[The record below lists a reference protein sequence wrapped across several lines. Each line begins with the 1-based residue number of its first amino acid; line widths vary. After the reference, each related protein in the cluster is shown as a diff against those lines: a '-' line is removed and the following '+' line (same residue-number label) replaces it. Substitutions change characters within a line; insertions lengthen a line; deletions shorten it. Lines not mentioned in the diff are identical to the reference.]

1 MASISKETIKGLI
14 ETIQN
19 LYMADDIP
27 WVIGYSGGKDSTATL
42 QLVWYA
48 IRELDPSKW
57 LDSPYLRQVD
67 EESLLT
73 LLQRK
78 PDGFKTLLNSSYSFI
93 RDIVLR
99 RDILITILK
108 IRPHYIKLIPA
119 KHLSERLF
127 SIVNQAIEKDTDE
140 LSKKLL
146 IDALVVAKQELLDYK
161 DAQTMEIKENTSP
174 SSSKTPSDT
183 GDETLPNNT
192 LSPSDEA
199 ENPNDESTEPEV
211 NKESIEEPKE
221 LSKEPVVE
229 IESEKESVST
239 KENNDNNN
247 NSTDNSSLDP
257 TIQKAFMD
265 ASLGDF
271 TKSLEQKII
280 AIVTDNNVKTNQ
292 EIKELVIQHITQLS
306 KNLTAQQQTLEL
318 LQQTLNE
325 PSKALINRFTEESEK
340 VSVCINDIHTILENQ
355 YNEAKALSTNF
366 STLLEKPTQDFYNS
380 LETQVINKM
389 NSCINDE
396 SGMQLQVEEIKKKS
410 IGSIEKSTQV
420 VVDTTNN
427 LIDALTTRYNQQKKI
442 IEEANNFFDKK
453 GLIQNIT
460 IIAVFVNLLLLF
472 FIFVT
477 LLIRG

>member
-1 MASISKETIKGLI
+1 M
-14 ETIQN
+14 
-19 LYMADDIP
+19 
-27 WVIGYSGGKDSTATL
+27 
-42 QLVWYA
+42 
-48 IRELDPSKW
+48 
-57 LDSPYLRQVD
+57 
-67 EESLLT
+67 T

-78 PDGFKTLLNSSYSFI
+78 PEGFKTLLNSSYSFI

-146 IDALVVAKQELLDYK
+146 IDALAVAKQELLDYK

-174 SSSKTPSDT
+174 SSSTPQDTKTPSDT
-183 GDETLPNNT
+183 GDETLPNNPP
-192 LSPSDEA
+192 SPSDEV
-199 ENPNDESTEPEV
+199 ETPNDESPEPEV
-211 NKESIEEPKE
+211 NKESIEEPEE
-221 LSKEPVVE
+221 LMKEPVVE
-229 IESEKESVST
+229 IESETESVST

-247 NSTDNSSLDP
+247 STDNSSLDP
-257 TIQKAFMD
+257 AIQKAFMA

-280 AIVTDNNVKTNQ
+280 TIVADNNVKTNQ
-292 EIKELVIQHITQLS
+292 EIKELVTQHITQLS
-306 KNLTAQQQTLEL
+306 NNLTAQQQTLEL

-340 VSVCINDIHTILENQ
+340 VSVRINDIHTILENQ

-380 LETQVINKM
+380 LETQIINKM

-410 IGSIEKSTQV
+410 IESIEKSTQV
-420 VVDTTNN
+420 VKDTTNN
-427 LIDALTTRYNQQKKI
+427 LIDALTTRYNQQKEI
-442 IEEANNFFDKK
+442 IEKANNFFDKK

>member
-1 MASISKETIKGLI
+1 MRPRSPEVIKH
-14 ETIQN
+14 
-19 LYMADDIP
+19 
-27 WVIGYSGGKDSTATL
+27 L
-42 QLVWYA
+42 Q
-48 IRELDPSKW
+48 ELDPSKW
-57 LDSPYLRQVD
+57 LDSPYLRQAD
-67 EESLLT
+67 EESLIT

-108 IRPHYIKLIPA
+108 IRPHYIKLIPV

-140 LSKKLL
+140 FSKKLL
-146 IDALVVAKQELLDYK
+146 IDALSVAKQELLDYK
-161 DAQTMEIKENTSP
+161 DAQTMEIKENISP
-174 SSSKTPSDT
+174 SSSAQQDIKTPSDT
-183 GDETLPNNT
+183 GDERIPNPP
-192 LSPSDEA
+192 PSSSDDAEKPDDVPTEA
-199 ENPNDESTEPEV
+199 ELIKEST
-211 NKESIEEPKE
+211 EEPKE
-221 LSKEPVVE
+221 LIKEPVDKIE
-229 IESEKESVST
+229 IETESVST
-239 KENNDNNN
+239 KETNDEN
-247 NSTDNSSLDP
+247 NSTDSSSLDP

-306 KNLTAQQQTLEL
+306 NNLKAQQQTLDL

-340 VSVCINDIHTILENQ
+340 VTVRISDIQSILENQ
-355 YNEAKALSTNF
+355 YNEAKTLSTNF
-366 STLLEKPTQDFYNS
+366 STLLEKPTQDLYNS
-380 LETQVINKM
+380 LETQIISNM

-396 SGMQLQVEEIKKKS
+396 SGIQLQVQEIKNKS
-410 IGSIEKSTQV
+410 IESIEKSTQV
-420 VVDTTNN
+420 VKDTTNN
-427 LIDALTTRYNQQKKI
+427 LIDALTTRYNQQKEI
-442 IEEANNFFDKK
+442 IEKSNNFFDKK

>member
-1 MASISKETIKGLI
+1 MRPRSPEVIK
-14 ETIQN
+14 N
-19 LYMADDIP
+19 L
-27 WVIGYSGGKDSTATL
+27 
-42 QLVWYA
+42 Q
-48 IRELDPSKW
+48 ELDPSKW
-57 LDSPYLRQVD
+57 LDSPYLRQAD

-78 PDGFKTLLNSSYSFI
+78 PEGFKTLLNSSYSFI

-146 IDALVVAKQELLDYK
+146 IDALAVAKQELLDYK

-174 SSSKTPSDT
+174 SSSTPQDTKAPSDT
-183 GDETLPNNT
+183 GDEILPDNT
-192 LSPSDEA
+192 PSSSDEL
-199 ENPNDESTEPEV
+199 EKPNEVSIEPEV
-211 NKESIEEPKE
+211 NEESIEEHKE
-221 LSKEPVVE
+221 PIKEPVVE
-229 IESEKESVST
+229 IESETESVST

-247 NSTDNSSLDP
+247 STDSSSLDP
-257 TIQKAFMD
+257 AIQKAFMD

-292 EIKELVIQHITQLS
+292 EIKELVTQHITQLS
-306 KNLTAQQQTLEL
+306 NNLTAQQQTLEL

-340 VSVCINDIHTILENQ
+340 VSVLINDIHTILENQ

>member
-1 MASISKETIKGLI
+1 MRPRSPEVIK
-14 ETIQN
+14 N
-19 LYMADDIP
+19 L
-27 WVIGYSGGKDSTATL
+27 
-42 QLVWYA
+42 Q
-48 IRELDPSKW
+48 ELDPSKW
-57 LDSPYLRQVD
+57 LDSPYLRQAD

-108 IRPHYIKLIPA
+108 IRPHYIKLIPV

-146 IDALVVAKQELLDYK
+146 IDALAVAKQELLDYK

-174 SSSKTPSDT
+174 SSSTPQDTKTPSDT
-183 GDETLPNNT
+183 GDETLPNNPP
-192 LSPSDEA
+192 SPSDEV
-199 ENPNDESTEPEV
+199 ETPNDESPEPEV
-211 NKESIEEPKE
+211 NKESIEEPEE
-221 LSKEPVVE
+221 LIKEPVVE
-229 IESEKESVST
+229 IESETESVST

-247 NSTDNSSLDP
+247 STDTSSLDP
-257 TIQKAFMD
+257 AIQKAFMA

-280 AIVTDNNVKTNQ
+280 AIVADNNVKTNQ
-292 EIKELVIQHITQLS
+292 EIKELVTQHITQLS
-306 KNLTAQQQTLEL
+306 NNLTAQQQTLGL

-340 VSVCINDIHTILENQ
+340 VSVRINDIHTILENQ

-380 LETQVINKM
+380 LETQIINKM

-410 IGSIEKSTQV
+410 IESIEKSTQV
-420 VVDTTNN
+420 VKDTTNN
-427 LIDALTTRYNQQKKI
+427 LIDALTTRYNQQKEI
-442 IEEANNFFDKK
+442 IEKANNFFDKK

>member
-1 MASISKETIKGLI
+1 MRPRSPEVIK
-14 ETIQN
+14 N
-19 LYMADDIP
+19 L
-27 WVIGYSGGKDSTATL
+27 
-42 QLVWYA
+42 Q
-48 IRELDPSKW
+48 ELDSSKW
-57 LDSPYLRQVD
+57 LDSPYLRQAD

-78 PDGFKTLLNSSYSFI
+78 PEGFKTLINSSYSFI

-146 IDALVVAKQELLDYK
+146 IDALAVAKQELLDYK
-161 DAQTMEIKENTSP
+161 DPQTMEIKENTSP
-174 SSSKTPSDT
+174 SSSTQQDTKIPSDT
-183 GDETLPNNT
+183 VDETLPNT
-192 LSPSDEA
+192 TSSPSDEV
-199 ENPNDESTEPEV
+199 EKPNDKSTEPEV
-211 NKESIEEPKE
+211 NKESTEEHKE
-221 LSKEPVVE
+221 PIKEPVAKV
-229 IESEKESVST
+229 ESETKSVST
-239 KENNDNNN
+239 KENNDDN

-292 EIKELVIQHITQLS
+292 EIKELVTQHITQLS
-306 KNLTAQQQTLEL
+306 NNLTAQQQTLEL

-396 SGMQLQVEEIKKKS
+396 SGIQLQVEEIKKKS
-410 IGSIEKSTQV
+410 IESIENSNQAVK
-420 VVDTTNN
+420 DTANN
-427 LIDALTTRYNQQKKI
+427 LIDALTARYNQQKEI
-442 IEEANNFFDKK
+442 IEKANNFFDKK

>member
-1 MASISKETIKGLI
+1 MRPRSPEVIKH
-14 ETIQN
+14 
-19 LYMADDIP
+19 
-27 WVIGYSGGKDSTATL
+27 L
-42 QLVWYA
+42 Q
-48 IRELDPSKW
+48 ELDPSKW
-57 LDSPYLRQVD
+57 LDSPYLRQAD

-108 IRPHYIKLIPA
+108 IRPHYIKLIPV

-146 IDALVVAKQELLDYK
+146 IDALSVAKQELLDYK
-161 DAQTMEIKENTSP
+161 DAQTMEIKENISP
-174 SSSKTPSDT
+174 SSSAQQDIKTSSDT
-183 GDETLPNNT
+183 GDERIPNHPP
-192 LSPSDEA
+192 SPSDDAEKTDDVPTEA
-199 ENPNDESTEPEV
+199 EVIKEST
-211 NKESIEEPKE
+211 EEPKE
-221 LSKEPVVE
+221 LIKEPVDE
-229 IESEKESVST
+229 IKSETESVST
-239 KENNDNNN
+239 KETNDEN
-247 NSTDNSSLDP
+247 NSTDSSSLDP
-257 TIQKAFMD
+257 TIQKAFMN

-292 EIKELVIQHITQLS
+292 EIKELVTQHITQLS
-306 KNLTAQQQTLEL
+306 NNLKAQQQTLDL

-340 VSVCINDIHTILENQ
+340 VTARISDIQSILKNQ
-355 YNEAKALSTNF
+355 YNEAKTLSTNF
-366 STLLEKPTQDFYNS
+366 STLLEKPTQDLYNS
-380 LETQVINKM
+380 LETQIISNM

-396 SGMQLQVEEIKKKS
+396 SGIQLQVQEIKNKS
-410 IGSIEKSTQV
+410 IESIEKSTQV
-420 VVDTTNN
+420 VKDTTNN
-427 LIDALTTRYNQQKKI
+427 LIDALTTRYNQQKEI
-442 IEEANNFFDKK
+442 IEKSNNFFDKK

>member
-1 MASISKETIKGLI
+1 MRPRSPEVIK
-14 ETIQN
+14 N
-19 LYMADDIP
+19 L
-27 WVIGYSGGKDSTATL
+27 
-42 QLVWYA
+42 Q
-48 IRELDPSKW
+48 ELDPSKW
-57 LDSPYLRQVD
+57 LDSPYLRQAD

-108 IRPHYIKLIPA
+108 IRPHYIKLIPV

-146 IDALVVAKQELLDYK
+146 IDALSVAKQELLDYK
-161 DAQTMEIKENTSP
+161 DAQTMEIKENISP
-174 SSSKTPSDT
+174 SSSNQQDIKTPSDT
-183 GDETLPNNT
+183 GDERIPNPP
-192 LSPSDEA
+192 LSPSADA
-199 ENPNDESTEPEV
+199 EKPDDVPTEDEV
-211 NKESIEEPKE
+211 NKESTEE
-221 LSKEPVVE
+221 SKEPVDE
-229 IESEKESVST
+229 IESDIESVST
-239 KENNDNNN
+239 KESNDENS
-247 NSTDNSSLDP
+247 STDTSSLDP

-265 ASLGDF
+265 ASLSDF
-271 TKSLEQKII
+271 TNSLEQKII

-292 EIKELVIQHITQLS
+292 EIKELVTQHITQLS

-340 VSVCINDIHTILENQ
+340 VSVRINDIHTILENQ

-380 LETQVINKM
+380 LETQIINKM

>member
-1 MASISKETIKGLI
+1 MRPRSPEVIK
-14 ETIQN
+14 N
-19 LYMADDIP
+19 L
-27 WVIGYSGGKDSTATL
+27 
-42 QLVWYA
+42 Q
-48 IRELDPSKW
+48 ELDPSKW
-57 LDSPYLRQVD
+57 LDSPYLRQAD

-78 PDGFKTLLNSSYSFI
+78 PEGFKTLLNSSYSFI

-108 IRPHYIKLIPA
+108 IRPHYIKLIPV

-127 SIVNQAIEKDTDE
+127 SIVNQAIEKDTDV

-146 IDALVVAKQELLDYK
+146 IDALSVAKQELLDYK
-161 DAQTMEIKENTSP
+161 DAQTMEIKENISP
-174 SSSKTPSDT
+174 SSSDQQDIKTPSDT
-183 GDETLPNNT
+183 GDEMTSNPPP
-192 LSPSDEA
+192 SPSDDAEKPDDVPTEA
-199 ENPNDESTEPEV
+199 EV
-211 NKESIEEPKE
+211 NKESTEEPKE
-221 LSKEPVVE
+221 LIKEPVDE
-229 IESEKESVST
+229 IESETKSVST
-239 KENNDNNN
+239 KESNDEN
-247 NSTDNSSLDP
+247 NSTDSSSLDP

-271 TKSLEQKII
+271 AKSLEQKII

-292 EIKELVIQHITQLS
+292 EIKVLVTQHITQLS
-306 KNLTAQQQTLEL
+306 NNLKTQQQTLEL

-340 VSVCINDIHTILENQ
+340 VIVCIRDIQSILENQ
-355 YNEAKALSTNF
+355 YNEAKTLSTNF
-366 STLLEKPTQDFYNS
+366 STLLEKPTQDLYNS
-380 LETQVINKM
+380 LETQIISNM

-396 SGMQLQVEEIKKKS
+396 SGIQLQVQEIKNKS
-410 IGSIEKSTQV
+410 IESIEKSTQV
-420 VVDTTNN
+420 VKDTTNN
-427 LIDALTTRYNQQKKI
+427 LIDALTTRYNQQKEI
-442 IEEANNFFDKK
+442 IEKSNNFFDKK

>member
-1 MASISKETIKGLI
+1 MRPRSPEVIK
-14 ETIQN
+14 N
-19 LYMADDIP
+19 L
-27 WVIGYSGGKDSTATL
+27 
-42 QLVWYA
+42 Q
-48 IRELDPSKW
+48 ELDPSKW
-57 LDSPYLRQVD
+57 LDSPYLRQAD

-78 PDGFKTLLNSSYSFI
+78 PEGFKTLLNSSYSFI

-108 IRPHYIKLIPA
+108 IRPHYIKLIPI

-146 IDALVVAKQELLDYK
+146 IDALAVAKQELLDYK
-161 DAQTMEIKENTSP
+161 DTQTMELKENTSP
-174 SSSKTPSDT
+174 SSSTQQDIKAPSDT
-183 GDETLPNNT
+183 VDETLPDNT
-192 LSPSDEA
+192 PSPSDEL
-199 ENPNDESTEPEV
+199 EKPNEVSTEPEV
-211 NKESIEEPKE
+211 NEESIEEHKE
-221 LSKEPVVE
+221 PIKEPVVE
-229 IESEKESVST
+229 IESKTESVST

-247 NSTDNSSLDP
+247 FTDNSSLDP
-257 TIQKAFMD
+257 AIQKAFME

-292 EIKELVIQHITQLS
+292 EIKELVTQHITQLS
-306 KNLTAQQQTLEL
+306 NNLTAQQQTLEL

-340 VSVCINDIHTILENQ
+340 VSVRINDIHTILENQ

-380 LETQVINKM
+380 LETQIINKM
-389 NSCINDE
+389 NSCVNDE

>member
-1 MASISKETIKGLI
+1 MRPRSPEVIKH
-14 ETIQN
+14 
-19 LYMADDIP
+19 
-27 WVIGYSGGKDSTATL
+27 L
-42 QLVWYA
+42 Q
-48 IRELDPSKW
+48 ELDPSKW
-57 LDSPYLRQVD
+57 LDSPYLRQAD

-108 IRPHYIKLIPA
+108 IRPHYIKLIPV

-146 IDALVVAKQELLDYK
+146 IDALSVAKQELLDYK
-161 DAQTMEIKENTSP
+161 DAQTMEIKENISP
-174 SSSKTPSDT
+174 SSSAQQDIKTPSDT
-183 GDETLPNNT
+183 GDERIPNPPP
-192 LSPSDEA
+192 SPSDDAEKTDDVPTEA
-199 ENPNDESTEPEV
+199 EVIKEST
-211 NKESIEEPKE
+211 EEPKE
-221 LSKEPVVE
+221 LIKEPIDE
-229 IESEKESVST
+229 IESETESVST
-239 KENNDNNN
+239 KETNDEN
-247 NSTDNSSLDP
+247 NSTDSSSLDP
-257 TIQKAFMD
+257 TIQKAFMN

-292 EIKELVIQHITQLS
+292 EIKELVTQHITQLS
-306 KNLTAQQQTLEL
+306 NNLKAQQQTLDL

-325 PSKALINRFTEESEK
+325 PSKALIDHFTEESEK
-340 VSVCINDIHTILENQ
+340 VTVRISDIQSILENQ
-355 YNEAKALSTNF
+355 YNEAKTLSTNF
-366 STLLEKPTQDFYNS
+366 STLLEKPTQDLYNS
-380 LETQVINKM
+380 LETQIISNM

-396 SGMQLQVEEIKKKS
+396 SGIQLQVQEIKNKS
-410 IGSIEKSTQV
+410 IESIEKSTQV
-420 VVDTTNN
+420 VKDTTNN
-427 LIDALTTRYNQQKKI
+427 LIDALTTRYNQQKEI
-442 IEEANNFFDKK
+442 IEKSNNFFDKK

>member
-1 MASISKETIKGLI
+1 MRPRSPEVIK
-14 ETIQN
+14 N
-19 LYMADDIP
+19 L
-27 WVIGYSGGKDSTATL
+27 
-42 QLVWYA
+42 Q
-48 IRELDPSKW
+48 ELDPSKW
-57 LDSPYLRQVD
+57 LDSPYLRQAD

-78 PDGFKTLLNSSYSFI
+78 PEGFKTLLNSSYSFI

-108 IRPHYIKLIPA
+108 IRPHYIKLIPV

-146 IDALVVAKQELLDYK
+146 IDALSVAKQELLDYK
-161 DAQTMEIKENTSP
+161 DAQTMEIKENISP
-174 SSSKTPSDT
+174 SSSDQQDIKIPSDT
-183 GDETLPNNT
+183 GDQRIPNPPP
-192 LSPSDEA
+192 SPSDDA
-199 ENPNDESTEPEV
+199 EKPDDVPTESEV
-211 NKESIEEPKE
+211 NKESTEEPKE
-221 LSKEPVVE
+221 LIKEPVDE
-229 IESEKESVST
+229 IESETKSVST
-239 KENNDNNN
+239 KESNDEN
-247 NSTDNSSLDP
+247 NSTDSSSLDP

-292 EIKELVIQHITQLS
+292 EIKVLVTQHITQLS
-306 KNLTAQQQTLEL
+306 NNLKTQQQTLEL

-340 VSVCINDIHTILENQ
+340 VTVCISDIQSILENQ
-355 YNEAKALSTNF
+355 YNEAKTLSTNF
-366 STLLEKPTQDFYNS
+366 STLLEKPTQDLYNS
-380 LETQVINKM
+380 LEKQIISNM

-396 SGMQLQVEEIKKKS
+396 SGIQLQVQEIKNKS
-410 IGSIEKSTQV
+410 IESIEKSTQV
-420 VVDTTNN
+420 VKDTTNN
-427 LIDALTTRYNQQKKI
+427 LIDALTTRYNQQKEI
-442 IEEANNFFDKK
+442 IEKSNNFFDKK

>member
-1 MASISKETIKGLI
+1 MRPRSPEVIK
-14 ETIQN
+14 N
-19 LYMADDIP
+19 L
-27 WVIGYSGGKDSTATL
+27 
-42 QLVWYA
+42 Q
-48 IRELDPSKW
+48 ELDPSKW
-57 LDSPYLRQVD
+57 LDSPYLRQAD

-78 PDGFKTLLNSSYSFI
+78 PEGFKTLLNSSYSFI

-146 IDALVVAKQELLDYK
+146 IDALAVAKQELLDYK

-174 SSSKTPSDT
+174 SSSTPQDTKTPSDT
-183 GDETLPNNT
+183 GDETLPNNPP
-192 LSPSDEA
+192 SPSDEV
-199 ENPNDESTEPEV
+199 ETPNDESPEPEV
-211 NKESIEEPKE
+211 NKESIEEPEE
-221 LSKEPVVE
+221 LIKEPVVE
-229 IESEKESVST
+229 IESETESVST

-247 NSTDNSSLDP
+247 STDNSSLDP
-257 TIQKAFMD
+257 AIQKAFMA

-271 TKSLEQKII
+271 IKSLEQKII
-280 AIVTDNNVKTNQ
+280 AIVADNNVKTNQ
-292 EIKELVIQHITQLS
+292 EIKELVTQHITQLS
-306 KNLTAQQQTLEL
+306 NNLTAQQQTLEL

-340 VSVCINDIHTILENQ
+340 VSVRINDIHTILENQ
-355 YNEAKALSTNF
+355 YNEAKTLSTNF

-380 LETQVINKM
+380 LETQIINKM

>member
-1 MASISKETIKGLI
+1 MRPRSPEVIK
-14 ETIQN
+14 N
-19 LYMADDIP
+19 L
-27 WVIGYSGGKDSTATL
+27 
-42 QLVWYA
+42 Q
-48 IRELDPSKW
+48 ELDPSKW
-57 LDSPYLRQVD
+57 LDSPYLRQAD

-78 PDGFKTLLNSSYSFI
+78 PEGFKTLLNSSYSFI

-108 IRPHYIKLIPA
+108 IRPHYIKLIPV

-146 IDALVVAKQELLDYK
+146 IDALAVAKQELLDYK
-161 DAQTMEIKENTSP
+161 DAQTMEIKENISP
-174 SSSKTPSDT
+174 SSSAQQDIKTSSDT
-183 GDETLPNNT
+183 GDERIPNPPP
-192 LSPSDEA
+192 SPSDDAEKTDDVPTEA
-199 ENPNDESTEPEV
+199 EVIKEST
-211 NKESIEEPKE
+211 EEPKE
-221 LSKEPVVE
+221 LIKEPVDE
-229 IESEKESVST
+229 IESETESVST
-239 KENNDNNN
+239 KETNDEN
-247 NSTDNSSLDP
+247 NSTDSSSLDP
-257 TIQKAFMD
+257 TIQKAFMN

-292 EIKELVIQHITQLS
+292 EIKELVTQHITQLS
-306 KNLTAQQQTLEL
+306 NNLKAQQQTLDL

-340 VSVCINDIHTILENQ
+340 VTVRISDIQSILENQ
-355 YNEAKALSTNF
+355 YNEAKTLSTNF
-366 STLLEKPTQDFYNS
+366 STLLEKPTQDLYNS
-380 LETQVINKM
+380 LETQIISNM

-396 SGMQLQVEEIKKKS
+396 SGIQLQVQEIKNKS
-410 IGSIEKSTQV
+410 IESIEKSTQV
-420 VVDTTNN
+420 VKDTTNN
-427 LIDALTTRYNQQKKI
+427 LIDALTTRYNQQKEI
-442 IEEANNFFDKK
+442 IEKSNNFFDKK

-460 IIAVFVNLLLLF
+460 IIAVFINLLLLF

>member
-1 MASISKETIKGLI
+1 MRPRSPEVIKH
-14 ETIQN
+14 
-19 LYMADDIP
+19 
-27 WVIGYSGGKDSTATL
+27 L
-42 QLVWYA
+42 Q
-48 IRELDPSKW
+48 ELDPSKW
-57 LDSPYLRQVD
+57 LDSPYLRQAD

-108 IRPHYIKLIPA
+108 IRPHYIKLIPV

-146 IDALVVAKQELLDYK
+146 IDALSVAKQELLDYK
-161 DAQTMEIKENTSP
+161 DAQTMEIKENISP
-174 SSSKTPSDT
+174 SSSAQQDIKTSSDT
-183 GDETLPNNT
+183 GDERIPNPPP
-192 LSPSDEA
+192 SPSDDAEKTDDVPTEA
-199 ENPNDESTEPEV
+199 EVIKEST
-211 NKESIEEPKE
+211 EEPKE
-221 LSKEPVVE
+221 LIKEPVDE
-229 IESEKESVST
+229 IESETESVST
-239 KENNDNNN
+239 KETNDEN
-247 NSTDNSSLDP
+247 NSTDSSSLDP
-257 TIQKAFMD
+257 TIQKAFMN

-292 EIKELVIQHITQLS
+292 EIKELVTQHITQLS
-306 KNLTAQQQTLEL
+306 NNLKAQQQTLDL

-340 VSVCINDIHTILENQ
+340 VTVRISDIQSILENQ
-355 YNEAKALSTNF
+355 YNKAKTLSTNF
-366 STLLEKPTQDFYNS
+366 STLLEKPTQDLYNS
-380 LETQVINKM
+380 LETQIISNM

-396 SGMQLQVEEIKKKS
+396 SGIQLQVQEIKNKS
-410 IGSIEKSTQV
+410 IESIEKSTQV
-420 VVDTTNN
+420 VKDTTNN
-427 LIDALTTRYNQQKKI
+427 LIDALTTRYNQQKEI
-442 IEEANNFFDKK
+442 IEKSNNFFDKK

>member
-1 MASISKETIKGLI
+1 MRPRSPEVIK
-14 ETIQN
+14 N
-19 LYMADDIP
+19 L
-27 WVIGYSGGKDSTATL
+27 
-42 QLVWYA
+42 Q
-48 IRELDPSKW
+48 ELDPSKW
-57 LDSPYLRQVD
+57 LDSPYLRQAD

-78 PDGFKTLLNSSYSFI
+78 PEGFKTLLNSSYSFI

-108 IRPHYIKLIPA
+108 IRPHYIKLIPV

-146 IDALVVAKQELLDYK
+146 IDALSVAKQELLDYK
-161 DAQTMEIKENTSP
+161 DAQTMEIKENISP
-174 SSSKTPSDT
+174 SSSAQQDIKTPSDT
-183 GDETLPNNT
+183 GDERRPVRPNPPPS
-192 LSPSDEA
+192 LSDDVP
-199 ENPNDESTEPEV
+199 TEDEV
-211 NKESIEEPKE
+211 NKESTEEPKE
-221 LSKEPVVE
+221 PIKEPVDE
-229 IESEKESVST
+229 IESETEPIST
-239 KENNDNNN
+239 KESNDEN
-247 NSTDNSSLDP
+247 NSTDSSSLDP

-292 EIKELVIQHITQLS
+292 EIKELVTQHITQLS
-306 KNLTAQQQTLEL
+306 NNLKAQQQTLDL

-340 VSVCINDIHTILENQ
+340 VTVRITDIQSILENQ
-355 YNEAKALSTNF
+355 YNEAKTLSTNF
-366 STLLEKPTQDFYNS
+366 STLLEKPTQDLYNS
-380 LETQVINKM
+380 LETQIINNM

-396 SGMQLQVEEIKKKS
+396 SGIQLQVQEIKNKS
-410 IGSIEKSTQV
+410 IESIEKSTQV
-420 VVDTTNN
+420 VKDTTNN
-427 LIDALTTRYNQQKKI
+427 LIDALTTRYNQQKEI
-442 IEEANNFFDKK
+442 IEKSNNFFDKK

>member
-1 MASISKETIKGLI
+1 M
-14 ETIQN
+14 
-19 LYMADDIP
+19 
-27 WVIGYSGGKDSTATL
+27 
-42 QLVWYA
+42 
-48 IRELDPSKW
+48 
-57 LDSPYLRQVD
+57 
-67 EESLLT
+67 
-73 LLQRK
+73 
-78 PDGFKTLLNSSYSFI
+78 
-93 RDIVLR
+93 
-99 RDILITILK
+99 
-108 IRPHYIKLIPA
+108 
-119 KHLSERLF
+119 F

-146 IDALVVAKQELLDYK
+146 IDALSVAKQELLDYK
-161 DAQTMEIKENTSP
+161 DAQTMEIKENISP
-174 SSSKTPSDT
+174 SSSNQQDIKTSSDT
-183 GDETLPNNT
+183 GDERIPNPP
-192 LSPSDEA
+192 LSPSADA
-199 ENPNDESTEPEV
+199 EKPDDVPTEDEV
-211 NKESIEEPKE
+211 NKESTEE
-221 LSKEPVVE
+221 SKEPIKEPVDE
-229 IESEKESVST
+229 IESDIESVST
-239 KENNDNNN
+239 KESNDENS
-247 NSTDNSSLDP
+247 STDTSSLDP

-265 ASLGDF
+265 ASLSDF

-292 EIKELVIQHITQLS
+292 EIKELVTQHITQLS
-306 KNLTAQQQTLEL
+306 NNLTAQQQTLEL

-340 VSVCINDIHTILENQ
+340 VTVRISDIQSILENQ
-355 YNEAKALSTNF
+355 YNEAKTLSTNF

>member
-1 MASISKETIKGLI
+1 MRPRSPEVIK
-14 ETIQN
+14 N
-19 LYMADDIP
+19 L
-27 WVIGYSGGKDSTATL
+27 
-42 QLVWYA
+42 Q
-48 IRELDPSKW
+48 ELDPSKW
-57 LDSPYLRQVD
+57 LDSPYLRQAD

-78 PDGFKTLLNSSYSFI
+78 PEGFKTLLNSSYSFI

-108 IRPHYIKLIPA
+108 IRPHYIKLIPV

-146 IDALVVAKQELLDYK
+146 IDALSVAKQELLDYK
-161 DAQTMEIKENTSP
+161 DAQTMEIKENISP
-174 SSSKTPSDT
+174 SSSDQQDIKIPSDT
-183 GDETLPNNT
+183 GDERIPNPPP
-192 LSPSDEA
+192 SPSDDAEKPDDVPTEA
-199 ENPNDESTEPEV
+199 EV
-211 NKESIEEPKE
+211 NKES
-221 LSKEPVVE
+221 VNE
-229 IESEKESVST
+229 IESETESVST
-239 KENNDNNN
+239 KESNDEN
-247 NSTDNSSLDP
+247 NSTDSSSLDP

-292 EIKELVIQHITQLS
+292 EIKELVTQHIAQLS
-306 KNLTAQQQTLEL
+306 NNLTAQQQTLEL

-340 VSVCINDIHTILENQ
+340 VTVRISDIQSILENQ

-380 LETQVINKM
+380 LETQIINKM

>member
-1 MASISKETIKGLI
+1 MRPRSPEVIKH
-14 ETIQN
+14 
-19 LYMADDIP
+19 
-27 WVIGYSGGKDSTATL
+27 L
-42 QLVWYA
+42 Q
-48 IRELDPSKW
+48 ELDPSKW
-57 LDSPYLRQVD
+57 LDSPYLRQAD

-108 IRPHYIKLIPA
+108 IRPHYIKLIPV

-146 IDALVVAKQELLDYK
+146 IDALSVAKQELLDYK
-161 DAQTMEIKENTSP
+161 DAQTMEIKENISP
-174 SSSKTPSDT
+174 SSSAQQDIKTSSDT
-183 GDETLPNNT
+183 GDERIPNPPP
-192 LSPSDEA
+192 SPSDDAEKTDDVPTEA
-199 ENPNDESTEPEV
+199 EVIKEST
-211 NKESIEEPKE
+211 EEPKE
-221 LSKEPVVE
+221 LIKEPVDE
-229 IESEKESVST
+229 IESETESVST
-239 KENNDNNN
+239 KETNDEN
-247 NSTDNSSLDP
+247 NSTDSSSLDP
-257 TIQKAFMD
+257 TIQKAFMN

-292 EIKELVIQHITQLS
+292 EIKELVTQHITQLS
-306 KNLTAQQQTLEL
+306 NNLKAQQQTLDL

-340 VSVCINDIHTILENQ
+340 VTVCISDIQSILENQ
-355 YNEAKALSTNF
+355 YNEAKTLSTNF
-366 STLLEKPTQDFYNS
+366 STLLEKPTQDLYNS
-380 LETQVINKM
+380 LETQIISNM

-396 SGMQLQVEEIKKKS
+396 SGIQLQVQEIKNKS
-410 IGSIEKSTQV
+410 IESIEKSTQV
-420 VVDTTNN
+420 VKDTTNN
-427 LIDALTTRYNQQKKI
+427 LIDALTTRYNQQKEI
-442 IEEANNFFDKK
+442 IEKSNNFFDKK

>member
-1 MASISKETIKGLI
+1 MRPRSPEVIKH
-14 ETIQN
+14 
-19 LYMADDIP
+19 
-27 WVIGYSGGKDSTATL
+27 L
-42 QLVWYA
+42 Q
-48 IRELDPSKW
+48 ELDPSKW
-57 LDSPYLRQVD
+57 LDSPYLRQAD

-108 IRPHYIKLIPA
+108 IRPHYIKLIPV

-146 IDALVVAKQELLDYK
+146 IDALSVAKQELLDYK
-161 DAQTMEIKENTSP
+161 DAQTMEIKENISP
-174 SSSKTPSDT
+174 SSSAQQDIKTPSDT
-183 GDETLPNNT
+183 GDERIPNPPP
-192 LSPSDEA
+192 SPSDDAEKTDDVPTEA
-199 ENPNDESTEPEV
+199 EVIKEST
-211 NKESIEEPKE
+211 EEPKE
-221 LSKEPVVE
+221 LIKEPVDE
-229 IESEKESVST
+229 IESETESVST
-239 KENNDNNN
+239 KETNDEN
-247 NSTDNSSLDP
+247 NSTDSSSLDP
-257 TIQKAFMD
+257 TIQKAFMN

-292 EIKELVIQHITQLS
+292 EIKELVTQHITQLS
-306 KNLTAQQQTLEL
+306 NNLKAQQQTLDL

-340 VSVCINDIHTILENQ
+340 VTVRISDIQSILENQ
-355 YNEAKALSTNF
+355 YNKAKTLSTNF
-366 STLLEKPTQDFYNS
+366 STLLEKPTQDLYNS
-380 LETQVINKM
+380 LETQIISDM

-396 SGMQLQVEEIKKKS
+396 SGIQLQVQEIKNKS
-410 IGSIEKSTQV
+410 IESIEKSTQV
-420 VVDTTNN
+420 VKDTTNN
-427 LIDALTTRYNQQKKI
+427 LIDALTTRYNQQKEI
-442 IEEANNFFDKK
+442 IEKSNNFFDKK

>member
-1 MASISKETIKGLI
+1 MRPRSPEVIK
-14 ETIQN
+14 N
-19 LYMADDIP
+19 L
-27 WVIGYSGGKDSTATL
+27 
-42 QLVWYA
+42 Q
-48 IRELDPSKW
+48 ELDPSKW
-57 LDSPYLRQVD
+57 LDSPYLRQAD

-78 PDGFKTLLNSSYSFI
+78 PEGFKTLLNSSYSFI

-108 IRPHYIKLIPA
+108 IRPHYIKLIPV

-146 IDALVVAKQELLDYK
+146 IDALAVAKQELLDYK
-161 DAQTMEIKENTSP
+161 DTQTMELKENTSP
-174 SSSKTPSDT
+174 SSSTQQDIKAPSDT
-183 GDETLPNNT
+183 VDETLPDNT
-192 LSPSDEA
+192 PSPSDEL
-199 ENPNDESTEPEV
+199 EKPNEVSTEPEV
-211 NKESIEEPKE
+211 NEESIEEHKE
-221 LSKEPVVE
+221 PIKEPVVE
-229 IESEKESVST
+229 IESKTESVST

-247 NSTDNSSLDP
+247 FTDNSSLDP
-257 TIQKAFMD
+257 AIQKAFME

-292 EIKELVIQHITQLS
+292 EIKELVTQHITQLS
-306 KNLTAQQQTLEL
+306 NNLTAQQQTLEL

-340 VSVCINDIHTILENQ
+340 VSVRINDIHTILENQ

-380 LETQVINKM
+380 LETQIINKM
-389 NSCINDE
+389 NSCVNDE

-410 IGSIEKSTQV
+410 IGAIEKSTQV

>member
-1 MASISKETIKGLI
+1 MRPRSPEVIK
-14 ETIQN
+14 N
-19 LYMADDIP
+19 L
-27 WVIGYSGGKDSTATL
+27 
-42 QLVWYA
+42 Q
-48 IRELDPSKW
+48 ELDPSKW
-57 LDSPYLRQVD
+57 LDSPYLRQAD

-78 PDGFKTLLNSSYSFI
+78 PEGFKTLLNSSYSFI

-108 IRPHYIKLIPA
+108 IRPHYIKLIPV

-146 IDALVVAKQELLDYK
+146 IDALAVAKQELLDYK
-161 DAQTMEIKENTSP
+161 DTQTMEIKENTSP
-174 SSSKTPSDT
+174 SSSTQKDIKTPSDT
-183 GDETLPNNT
+183 VDETLPDNT
-192 LSPSDEA
+192 HSPSDEL
-199 ENPNDESTEPEV
+199 EKPNEVSTEPEV
-211 NKESIEEPKE
+211 NEESTEESKE
-221 LSKEPVVE
+221 LIKEPVYE
-229 IESEKESVST
+229 IKSETESVST
-239 KENNDNNN
+239 KESNDEN
-247 NSTDNSSLDP
+247 NSTDSSSLDP
-257 TIQKAFMD
+257 IIQKAFMD

-292 EIKELVIQHITQLS
+292 EIKELVTQHITQLS
-306 KNLTAQQQTLEL
+306 SNLTAQQQTLEL
-318 LQQTLNE
+318 LQQTLSE

-340 VSVCINDIHTILENQ
+340 VSVRINDIHTILENQ

-380 LETQVINKM
+380 LETQIINKM

>member
-1 MASISKETIKGLI
+1 MRPRSPEVIK
-14 ETIQN
+14 N
-19 LYMADDIP
+19 L
-27 WVIGYSGGKDSTATL
+27 
-42 QLVWYA
+42 Q
-48 IRELDPSKW
+48 ELDPSKW
-57 LDSPYLRQVD
+57 LDSPYLRQAD

-78 PDGFKTLLNSSYSFI
+78 PEGFKTLLNSSYSFI

-108 IRPHYIKLIPA
+108 IRPHYIKLIPV

-146 IDALVVAKQELLDYK
+146 IDALAVAKQELLDYK
-161 DAQTMEIKENTSP
+161 DAQTMEIKENISP
-174 SSSKTPSDT
+174 SSSAQQDIKTPSDT
-183 GDETLPNNT
+183 GDERIPNPSP
-192 LSPSDEA
+192 SPSDDAEKPDDVPTEA
-199 ENPNDESTEPEV
+199 EV
-211 NKESIEEPKE
+211 NKESTEEPKE
-221 LSKEPVVE
+221 PIKEPVDE
-229 IESEKESVST
+229 IESETESVST
-239 KENNDNNN
+239 KESNDEN
-247 NSTDNSSLDP
+247 NSTDSSSLDP
-257 TIQKAFMD
+257 IIQKAFMD

-292 EIKELVIQHITQLS
+292 DIKELVTQHITQLS
-306 KNLTAQQQTLEL
+306 NNLTAQQQTLEL

-340 VSVCINDIHTILENQ
+340 VSVRINDIHTILENQ
-355 YNEAKALSTNF
+355 YNEAKTLSTNF

-380 LETQVINKM
+380 LETQIINKM

>member
-1 MASISKETIKGLI
+1 MRPRSPEVIKH
-14 ETIQN
+14 
-19 LYMADDIP
+19 
-27 WVIGYSGGKDSTATL
+27 L
-42 QLVWYA
+42 QK
-48 IRELDPSKW
+48 LDPSKW
-57 LDSPYLRQVD
+57 LDSPYLRQAD
-67 EESLLT
+67 EESLIT

-108 IRPHYIKLIPA
+108 IRPHYIKLIPV

-140 LSKKLL
+140 LSKKIL
-146 IDALVVAKQELLDYK
+146 IDALTVAKQELLNYK

-174 SSSKTPSDT
+174 TSSTQQDIKTPSDT

-192 LSPSDEA
+192 PSPSDDLEK
-199 ENPNDESTEPEV
+199 PDDVSTEPEI
-211 NKESIEEPKE
+211 NEESTEEHKEPI
-221 LSKEPVVE
+221 KEPVVE
-229 IESEKESVST
+229 IESETESVST
-239 KENNDNNN
+239 KENNNNY
-247 NSTDNSSLDP
+247 NSTDKTSLDP

-280 AIVTDNNVKTNQ
+280 DIVTDNNIKTNQ
-292 EIKELVIQHITQLS
+292 EIENLVTQHITQLS
-306 KNLTAQQQTLEL
+306 NNLKAQQQTLDL

-325 PSKALINRFTEESEK
+325 PSKALINHFSEESEK
-340 VSVCINDIHTILENQ
+340 ASARINDINTIFEKQ
-355 YNEAKALSTNF
+355 YNEAVALSNNF
-366 STLLEKPTQDFYNS
+366 FTLLEKPTQDFYNS
-380 LETQVINKM
+380 LETQIVSKM

-396 SGMQLQVEEIKKKS
+396 SGIQLQVEEIKNKS
-410 IGSIEKSTQV
+410 IESMEKSNQAV
-420 VVDTTNN
+420 RDTANN
-427 LIDALTTRYNQQKKI
+427 LIDALTTRYNQQKEI
-442 IEEANNFFDKK
+442 IEKANNFFDKK

>member
-1 MASISKETIKGLI
+1 MRPRSPEVIK
-14 ETIQN
+14 N
-19 LYMADDIP
+19 L
-27 WVIGYSGGKDSTATL
+27 
-42 QLVWYA
+42 Q
-48 IRELDPSKW
+48 ELDPSKW
-57 LDSPYLRQVD
+57 LDSPYLRQAD

-78 PDGFKTLLNSSYSFI
+78 PEGFKTLLNSSYSFI

-108 IRPHYIKLIPA
+108 IRPHYIKLIPV

-146 IDALVVAKQELLDYK
+146 IDALSVAKQELLDYK
-161 DAQTMEIKENTSP
+161 DAQTMEIKENISP
-174 SSSKTPSDT
+174 SSSAQQDIKTPSDT
-183 GDETLPNNT
+183 GDERRPRRSNPPP
-192 LSPSDEA
+192 SPSDDV
-199 ENPNDESTEPEV
+199 PTEDEV
-211 NKESIEEPKE
+211 NKESTEEPKE
-221 LSKEPVVE
+221 PIKEPVDE
-229 IESEKESVST
+229 IESETESVPIKES
-239 KENNDNNN
+239 NDEN
-247 NSTDNSSLDP
+247 NSTDSSSLDP

-292 EIKELVIQHITQLS
+292 EIKELVTQHITQLS
-306 KNLTAQQQTLEL
+306 NNLKAQQQTLDL

-325 PSKALINRFTEESEK
+325 PSKALINHFTEESEK
-340 VSVCINDIHTILENQ
+340 VTVCISDIQSILKNQ
-355 YNEAKALSTNF
+355 YNEAKTLSTNF
-366 STLLEKPTQDFYNS
+366 STLLEKPTQDLYNS
-380 LETQVINKM
+380 LETQIINNM

-396 SGMQLQVEEIKKKS
+396 SGIQLQVEEIKNKS
-410 IGSIEKSTQV
+410 IESIEKSTQV
-420 VVDTTNN
+420 VKDTTNN
-427 LIDALTTRYNQQKKI
+427 LIDALTTRYNQQKEI
-442 IEEANNFFDKK
+442 IEKSNNFFDKK

>member
-1 MASISKETIKGLI
+1 MRPRSPEVIKH
-14 ETIQN
+14 
-19 LYMADDIP
+19 
-27 WVIGYSGGKDSTATL
+27 L
-42 QLVWYA
+42 Q
-48 IRELDPSKW
+48 ELDPSKW
-57 LDSPYLRQVD
+57 LDSPYLRQAD

-108 IRPHYIKLIPA
+108 IRPHYIKLIPV

-146 IDALVVAKQELLDYK
+146 IDALSVAKQELLDYK
-161 DAQTMEIKENTSP
+161 DAQTMEIKENISP
-174 SSSKTPSDT
+174 SSSAQQDIKTPSDT
-183 GDETLPNNT
+183 GDERIPNPPP
-192 LSPSDEA
+192 SPSDDAEKTNDVPTEA
-199 ENPNDESTEPEV
+199 EVIKEST
-211 NKESIEEPKE
+211 EEPKE
-221 LSKEPVVE
+221 LIKEPVDE
-229 IESEKESVST
+229 IESETESVST
-239 KENNDNNN
+239 KETNDEN
-247 NSTDNSSLDP
+247 NSTDSSSLDP
-257 TIQKAFMD
+257 TIQKAFMN

-292 EIKELVIQHITQLS
+292 EIKELVTQHITQLS
-306 KNLTAQQQTLEL
+306 NNLKAQQQTLDL

-340 VSVCINDIHTILENQ
+340 VTVRISDIQSILKNQ
-355 YNEAKALSTNF
+355 YNEAKTLSTNF
-366 STLLEKPTQDFYNS
+366 STLLEKPTQDLYNS
-380 LETQVINKM
+380 LETQIISNM

-396 SGMQLQVEEIKKKS
+396 SGIQLQVQEIKNKS
-410 IGSIEKSTQV
+410 IESIEKSTQV

>member
-1 MASISKETIKGLI
+1 MRPRSPEVIK
-14 ETIQN
+14 N
-19 LYMADDIP
+19 L
-27 WVIGYSGGKDSTATL
+27 
-42 QLVWYA
+42 Q
-48 IRELDPSKW
+48 ELDPSKW
-57 LDSPYLRQVD
+57 LDSPYLRQAD

-78 PDGFKTLLNSSYSFI
+78 PEGFKTLLNSSYSFI

-108 IRPHYIKLIPA
+108 IRPHYIKLIPV

-146 IDALVVAKQELLDYK
+146 IDALSVAKQELLDYK
-161 DAQTMEIKENTSP
+161 DAQTMEIKENISP
-174 SSSKTPSDT
+174 SSSSQQDIKTPSDT
-183 GDETLPNNT
+183 GDERIPRRPNPPP
-192 LSPSDEA
+192 SPSDDV
-199 ENPNDESTEPEV
+199 PTEDEV
-211 NKESIEEPKE
+211 NKESTEEPKVPI
-221 LSKEPVVE
+221 KEPVDE
-229 IESEKESVST
+229 IESDIESVST
-239 KENNDNNN
+239 KESNDEN
-247 NSTDNSSLDP
+247 NSTNSSSLDP
-257 TIQKAFMD
+257 IIQKAFMD

-292 EIKELVIQHITQLS
+292 EIKELVTEHITQLS
-306 KNLTAQQQTLEL
+306 NNLTAQQQTLEL

-340 VSVCINDIHTILENQ
+340 VTVRISDIQSILENQ
-355 YNEAKALSTNF
+355 YNEAKTLSTNF

-380 LETQVINKM
+380 LETQIINKM

-396 SGMQLQVEEIKKKS
+396 SGMQLQVQEINKKS
-410 IGSIEKSTQV
+410 IESIEKSTQV
-420 VVDTTNN
+420 VKDTTNN
-427 LIDALTTRYNQQKKI
+427 LIDALTTRYNQQKEI
-442 IEEANNFFDKK
+442 IEKANNFFDKK

>member
-1 MASISKETIKGLI
+1 MRPRSPEVIK
-14 ETIQN
+14 N
-19 LYMADDIP
+19 L
-27 WVIGYSGGKDSTATL
+27 
-42 QLVWYA
+42 Q
-48 IRELDPSKW
+48 ELDPSKW
-57 LDSPYLRQVD
+57 LDSPYLRQAD

-78 PDGFKTLLNSSYSFI
+78 PEGFKTLLNSSYSFI

-108 IRPHYIKLIPA
+108 IRPHYIKLIPV

-146 IDALVVAKQELLDYK
+146 IDALAVAKQELLDYK
-161 DAQTMEIKENTSP
+161 DAQKMEIKENTSP
-174 SSSKTPSDT
+174 SSSAQQDIKIPSDT
-183 GDETLPNNT
+183 GDERRPRRPNPPP
-192 LSPSDEA
+192 SPSDDV
-199 ENPNDESTEPEV
+199 PTEDEV
-211 NKESIEEPKE
+211 NKESTEEPKE
-221 LSKEPVVE
+221 PVDE
-229 IESEKESVST
+229 IESETESVST
-239 KENNDNNN
+239 KESNDEN
-247 NSTDNSSLDP
+247 NSTDSSSLDP

-292 EIKELVIQHITQLS
+292 EIKELVTQHITQLS

-355 YNEAKALSTNF
+355 YNEAKTLSTNF
-366 STLLEKPTQDFYNS
+366 STLLEKPTQDLYNS
-380 LETQVINKM
+380 LETQIINNM

-396 SGMQLQVEEIKKKS
+396 SGIQLQVQEIKNKS
-410 IGSIEKSTQV
+410 IESIEKSTQV
-420 VVDTTNN
+420 VKDTTNN
-427 LIDALTTRYNQQKKI
+427 LIDALTTRYNQQKEI
-442 IEEANNFFDKK
+442 IEKSNNFFDKK

>member
-1 MASISKETIKGLI
+1 MRPRSPEVIK
-14 ETIQN
+14 N
-19 LYMADDIP
+19 L
-27 WVIGYSGGKDSTATL
+27 
-42 QLVWYA
+42 Q
-48 IRELDPSKW
+48 ELDPSKW
-57 LDSPYLRQVD
+57 LDSPYLRQAD

-78 PDGFKTLLNSSYSFI
+78 PEGFKTLLNSSYSFI

-146 IDALVVAKQELLDYK
+146 IDALAVAKQELLDYK

-174 SSSKTPSDT
+174 SSSTPQDTKTPSDT
-183 GDETLPNNT
+183 GDGTLPNNPP
-192 LSPSDEA
+192 SPSDEV
-199 ENPNDESTEPEV
+199 ETPNDESPEPEV
-211 NKESIEEPKE
+211 NKESIEEPEE
-221 LSKEPVVE
+221 LIKEPVVE
-229 IESEKESVST
+229 IESETESVST

-247 NSTDNSSLDP
+247 STDNSSLDP
-257 TIQKAFMD
+257 AIQKAFMA

-280 AIVTDNNVKTNQ
+280 AIVADNNVKTNQ
-292 EIKELVIQHITQLS
+292 EIKELVTQHITQLS
-306 KNLTAQQQTLEL
+306 NNLTAQQQTLEL

-340 VSVCINDIHTILENQ
+340 VSVRINDIHTILENQ

-380 LETQVINKM
+380 LETQIINKM

-410 IGSIEKSTQV
+410 IESIEKSTQV
-420 VVDTTNN
+420 VKDTTNN
-427 LIDALTTRYNQQKKI
+427 LIDALTTRYNQQKEI
-442 IEEANNFFDKK
+442 IEKANNFFDKK

>member
-1 MASISKETIKGLI
+1 MRPRSPEVIKH
-14 ETIQN
+14 
-19 LYMADDIP
+19 
-27 WVIGYSGGKDSTATL
+27 L
-42 QLVWYA
+42 Q
-48 IRELDPSKW
+48 ELDPSKW
-57 LDSPYLRQVD
+57 LDSPYLRQAD

-108 IRPHYIKLIPA
+108 IRPHYIKLIPV

-146 IDALVVAKQELLDYK
+146 IDALSVAKQELLDYK
-161 DAQTMEIKENTSP
+161 DAQTMEIKENISP
-174 SSSKTPSDT
+174 SSSAQQDIKTSSDT
-183 GDETLPNNT
+183 GDERIPNPPP
-192 LSPSDEA
+192 SPSDDAEKTDDVPTEA
-199 ENPNDESTEPEV
+199 EVIKEST
-211 NKESIEEPKE
+211 EEPKE
-221 LSKEPVVE
+221 LIKEPVDE
-229 IESEKESVST
+229 IESETESVST
-239 KENNDNNN
+239 KETNDEN
-247 NSTDNSSLDP
+247 NSTDSSSLDP
-257 TIQKAFMD
+257 TIQKAFMN

-292 EIKELVIQHITQLS
+292 EIKELVTQHITQLS
-306 KNLTAQQQTLEL
+306 NNLKAQQQTLDL

-325 PSKALINRFTEESEK
+325 PSKALINHFTEESEK
-340 VSVCINDIHTILENQ
+340 VTVRISDIQSILENQ
-355 YNEAKALSTNF
+355 YNEAKTLSTNF
-366 STLLEKPTQDFYNS
+366 STLLEKPTQDLYNS
-380 LETQVINKM
+380 LETQIISNM

-396 SGMQLQVEEIKKKS
+396 SGIQLQVQEIKNKS
-410 IGSIEKSTQV
+410 IESIEKSTQV
-420 VVDTTNN
+420 VKDTTNN
-427 LIDALTTRYNQQKKI
+427 LIDALTTRYNQQKEI
-442 IEEANNFFDKK
+442 IEKSNNFFDKK